1 MDNLS
6 VTSVMDLQLTSD
18 DEEYNDE
25 IMMMAQC
32 VEMELSAPIPVPGP
46 SSSRLDCVNMRDN
59 LARNKTFDQKHSPP
73 PVFDQ
78 SFFSLGRGNGPIRR
92 DDRVRNNHPIK
103 LCSKLTPLVDTP
115 MSPPPEERGP
125 ASSFHSSQS
134 VGSCPQQTLDT
145 ITNHFQGMELS
156 GFGPLVNYSDCG
168 KSTLQIQQEAVS
180 DYLDKTTIPGEAPL
194 QVEARRR
201 AFIEGMQVGTF
212 FLLPGGVSQAA
223 ACDCNLYTI
232 DHSIPIALPGTILI

>member
-18 DEEYNDE
+18 DEKYDDQ

-46 SSSRLDCVNMRDN
+46 SSSRLDCVNMQGN
-59 LARNKTFDQKHSPP
+59 LAGYKTPDQKHSPP

-78 SFFSLGRGNGPIRR
+78 SFFSLGIGNGPIRR

-115 MSPPPEERGP
+115 MSPHPKRGDWPPVYIQVNQLVQGRNRP
-125 ASSFHSSQS
+125 WIRSRTTSKVWSL
-134 VGSCPQQTLDT
+134 VDLD
-145 ITNHFQGMELS
+145 HW
-156 GFGPLVNYSDCG
+156 
-168 KSTLQIQQEAVS
+168 
-180 DYLDKTTIPGEAPL
+180 
-194 QVEARRR
+194 
-201 AFIEGMQVGTF
+201 
-212 FLLPGGVSQAA
+212 
-223 ACDCNLYTI
+223 
-232 DHSIPIALPGTILI
+232 

>member
-18 DEEYNDE
+18 DEEYDDE

-46 SSSRLDCVNMRDN
+46 SSSRLDCVIMQGN
-59 LARNKTFDQKHSPP
+59 LARNKTFDQKHSTP

-115 MSPPPEERGP
+115 MSPPTRREG
-125 ASSFHSSQS
+125 AGLQSSFKSISWFRPATDLGYDH
-134 VGSCPQQTLDT
+134 
-145 ITNHFQGMELS
+145 E
-156 GFGPLVNYSDCG
+156 PLPRYG
-168 KSTLQIQQEAVS
+168 A
-180 DYLDKTTIPGEAPL
+180 
-194 QVEARRR
+194 
-201 AFIEGMQVGTF
+201 
-212 FLLPGGVSQAA
+212 
-223 ACDCNLYTI
+223 
-232 DHSIPIALPGTILI
+232 